1 MGNRASLILLLL
13 SCTASLSGQ
22 STTAPLAQR
31 CRDGLD
37 RAVAFFQSISTQG
50 GYVYYVTPDLSQR
63 WGEGVADEHTIEVQP
78 PGTPAVGQTFLRVYE
93 VTGSRPALT
102 AALDAAHALIR
113 GQNALGG
120 WQHTI
125 RFDRKPGRSVSFD
138 DDQTQGAISF
148 LMALDRHVDDEALS
162 AGIERALDMMLEAQ
176 LADGGWP
183 HVYPEQGN
191 YHDYATFNDE
201 GINDCI
207 RVMTE
212 AHRFYQKSEYR
223 QSLDRAGRYLM
234 ISQLPPPQPGWA
246 QQYNAYLQPAWA
258 RAFEPP
264 SVCPSVTVNNINT
277 LMDLTLYTGRE
288 GYLEAIPDAVR
299 WLEEIRLP
307 NGKWA
312 RFVELYT
319 NNALYYDRG
328 RKRVD
333 STEELHIERRTGYGY
348 EVDLSHRLAA
358 AKRRFAEIQD
368 LGVDGY
374 LEKNNQALSTQDR
387 ENRAKHLVPRVETLL
402 GELDDQGCWLS
413 RRDRYKKIVPGKL
426 WNGEYEEQDRISSA
440 VFNRNA
446 RVLCEYLEMV
456 GHE

>member
-1 MGNRASLILLLL
+1 MGNRSILLLL
-13 SCTASLSGQ
+13 LLSLTTTLPGQ
-22 STTAPLAQR
+22 SMANPLAQR
-31 CRDGLD
+31 CRDSLD
-37 RAVAFFQSISTQG
+37 RAVAFFHSISTAG

-63 WGEGVADEHTIEVQP
+63 WGEGVVDANTIEVQP
-78 PGTPAVGQTFLRVYE
+78 PGTPAVGRTFLHVYE
-93 VTGSRPALT
+93 VTGSKQALA

-113 GQNALGG
+113 GQNKLGG

-125 RFDRKPGRSVSFD
+125 RFDRKPGKSVSFD

-148 LMALDRHVDDEALS
+148 LMALDQHVDDEALS
-162 AGIERALDMMLEAQ
+162 AGIERALGMMLQAQ

-183 HVYPEQGN
+183 HVYPVQGN

-212 AHRFYQKSEYR
+212 AHRFYRKEEYR
-223 QSLDRAGRYLM
+223 KSLDRAGHYLM

-246 QQYNAYLQPAWA
+246 QQYNAYLRPAWA

-277 LMDLTLYTGRE
+277 LMDLTLYTGRK
-288 GYLEAIPDAVR
+288 GYLEAIPDAIR

-319 NNALYYDRG
+319 NKALYYDRG
-328 RKRVD
+328 RIRVD

-348 EVDLSHRLAA
+348 EVDLVNRLAA

-368 LGVDGY
+368 LGVDDT
-374 LEKNNQALSTQDR
+374 LAKHNQPLSAQDR
-387 ENRAKHLVPRVETLL
+387 NKKARNLTPQIEILL
-402 GELDDQGCWLS
+402 DQLNEQGCWLS
-413 RRDRYKKIVPGKL
+413 RGDRYKKMVPGKR

-440 VFNRNA
+440 VFNRNV
-446 RVLCEYLEMV
+446 RVLCEYLELV
-456 GHE
+456 GY